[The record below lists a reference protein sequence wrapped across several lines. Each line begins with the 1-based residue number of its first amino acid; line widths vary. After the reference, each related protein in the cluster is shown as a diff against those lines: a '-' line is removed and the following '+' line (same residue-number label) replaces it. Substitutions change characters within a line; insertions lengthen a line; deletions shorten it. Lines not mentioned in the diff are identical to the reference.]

1 MKKVV
6 KSGFA
11 AVVLCGLFGCNT
23 YDVRALKYDP
33 AMKEVVVVNNPEVR
47 VSDFEDVLADAFGQ
61 RGVAVRREESG
72 YKAAA
77 GEYVVSYT
85 ALQSWDFTTY
95 LSDAKVWV
103 NKGNLQQGCGH
114 YHHVGE
120 NMSLSFWKWQSTET
134 KMMPLYDALLEN
146 YQRK

>member
-1 MKKVV
+1 MMKIIKIGLV
-6 KSGFA
+6 
-11 AVVLCGLFGCNT
+11 AVVLCGLVGCNT

-33 AMKEVVVVNNPEVR
+33 DMKEVVVVNNPKVR

-61 RGVAVRREESG
+61 RGVAVRREASG

-77 GEYVVSYT
+77 GEYVVGYT

-103 NKGNLQQGCGH
+103 NKDNHQQGRGH

-134 KMMPLYDALLEN
+134 KMTPLYDALLEN
-146 YQRK
+146 YQGK